1 MEILKL
7 LKYDSDGL
15 IPAIAQDAETGDV
28 LMVAYMNEAAVKA
41 TIETG
46 KATYWSRSR
55 QKFWIKGE
63 SSGHFQIVKS
73 MYLDCDQDCIL
84 LKIDQKG
91 AACHTGYRSCFYRRV
106 ESCGNELISEGEPL
120 VNPEEVYGKK

>member
-1 MEILKL
+1 MEILNQ
-7 LKYDSDGL
+7 LKFDSNGL
-15 IPAIAQDAETGDV
+15 IPAIAQDAITGEV
-28 LMVAYMNEAAVKA
+28 LMVAYMNEAAVRA
-41 TIETG
+41 TIETK

-63 SSGHFQIVKS
+63 SSGHFQIVQS

-91 AACHTGYRSCFYRRV
+91 AACHTGFRSCFYRKV
-106 ESCGNELISEGEPL
+106 DDAGNELITEGEPL
-120 VNPEEVYGKK
+120 VNPDEVYGKK

>member
-1 MEILKL
+1 MEILNQ
-7 LKYDSDGL
+7 LKFDSNGL
-15 IPAIAQDAETGDV
+15 IPAIAQDAITGEV
-28 LMVAYMNEAAVKA
+28 LMVAYMNEAAVRA
-41 TIETG
+41 TIETK

-63 SSGHFQIVKS
+63 SSGHFQIVQS

-91 AACHTGYRSCFYRRV
+91 AACHTGFRSCFYRKV
-106 ESCGNELISEGEPL
+106 DDAGNELITEGVPL
-120 VNPEEVYGKK
+120 VNPDEVYGKK